1 MVLTSNI
8 CVGSRSVSIRCP
20 NPSPSPPPLTFPHE
34 KVPLSKNLTLMVAV
48 MAQCVLL
55 QVVAAWKT
63 LSTKSTL
70 VFSLPGV
77 NSEVS
82 MQFIR
87 PAGYPG
93 FKTSKVVGSV
103 SPGKPP
109 DTAWPT
115 AKVGLVP
122 YVPSQVSSQV
132 WSLLV
137 NLSAVGIVAQMHC
150 WLSSRPRYLVDKKV
164 LLTCI

>member
-1 MVLTSNI
+1 MLTSNI

-34 KVPLSKNLTLMVAV
+34 KVPTLQESHLDGCCDGSMCVSSGGRCVKNSFHKVHT
-48 MAQCVLL
+48 C
-55 QVVAAWKT
+55 
-63 LSTKSTL
+63 
-70 VFSLPGV
+70 VFSPRCEFWSV
-77 NSEVS
+77 DA
-82 MQFIR
+82 IR
-87 PAGYPG
+87 PTCG
-93 FKTSKVVGSV
+93 GSRFRNIQSCWV
-103 SPGKPP
+103 CSPGKPP

-137 NLSAVGIVAQMHC
+137 NLSAVWIVAQMHC
-150 WLSSRPRYLVDKKV
+150 WLSSRPILSW
-164 LLTCI
+164 